1 MLSSAEIQKITS
13 DSFKGLFQ
21 DSFSQLKHTSIGTPI
36 PVFDQNNVQQ
46 YWLVPFLLKSKVRG
60 SALFD
65 VNGKLVTHGVLSP
78 NVQDEHKLTDK
89 AFFEKV
95 PEHLLAEVRNTY
107 KDFEIVS
114 HFFSFD
120 QTPQKWGWLIYLK
133 NNSSQDLKMV
143 FVNPGGWYEKRV
155 QKEIE
160 G

>member
-21 DSFSQLKHTSIGTPI
+21 DSFPQLNHTSIGTPI
-36 PVFDQNNVQQ
+36 PVFDQNYVQQ
-46 YWLVPFLLKSKVRG
+46 YWFVPFLLKSKVRG

-95 PEHLLAEVRNTY
+95 PEHLLAEVRNSY

-133 NNSSQDLKMV
+133 NGSSQNLKKV
-143 FVNPGGWYEKRV
+143 FVNPGGWYEKNRPNDS
-155 QKEIE
+155 E